1 MRLID
6 ADEIMKAL
14 SIFNDSENGNRHFLY
29 GIRTAKELIDDAPT
43 VGGWISVKDRMP
55 EPPAQCLVY
64 SDKARR
70 PRGME
75 TATYTNLGWMTAA
88 YFPEITHWM
97 PLPEMPEEEENIMTE
112 TEKIIKGLQCC
123 GQESDYGCDDCPYNV
138 DPDDFTTC
146 RQLYTDAVKQLK
158 QLDALVKALELEK
171 KEAEANE

>member
-6 ADEIMKAL
+6 ADALIEKMKDCGFSTEQELMANAFCFAAL
-14 SIFNDSENGNRHFLY
+14 KSERL
-29 GIRTAKELIDDAPT
+29 APT

-97 PLPEMPEEEENIMTE
+97 PLPEP
-112 TEKIIKGLQCC
+112 
-123 GQESDYGCDDCPYNV
+123 P
-138 DPDDFTTC
+138 
-146 RQLYTDAVKQLK
+146 
-158 QLDALVKALELEK
+158 
-171 KEAEANE
+171 KEGE